1 MNAASSALPQIH
13 HSFIRNRNAPLR
25 FKPVKQLFQGVQP
38 GEPLFSALR
47 QGIGGGHHAAEI
59 LLPRVGQ
66 IIWKAEYL
74 ETVVEKRSN
83 AVRQLRQPSAESI
96 KARTVKTVDISFLP
110 DNGTVFHPGVP
121 NQGDLASSGQKAAAF
136 PLERGGV
143 KPVE

>member
-25 FKPVKQLFQGVQP
+25 F
-38 GEPLFSALR
+38 
-47 QGIGGGHHAAEI
+47 IGGGHHAAEI

-83 AVRQLRQPSAESI
+83 AVRQLLQPSAESI
-96 KARTVKTVDISFLP
+96 KTRTVKTVDISFLP
-110 DNGTVFHPGVP
+110 DNGAVFHPGVP
-121 NQGDLASSGQKAAAF
+121 NQGYLASSGQNTAAL

>member
-1 MNAASSALPQIH
+1 MSTASSALSQIH
-13 HSFIRNRNAPLR
+13 HSFIWNRNAPLR
-25 FKPVKQLFQGVQP
+25 FKPVKQSLKGGQP
-38 GEPLFSALR
+38 GGALFPALR